1 MSVRHGIN
9 LCTHDELKWGRKKE
23 IIGGKEI
30 TVCGRCRE
38 DMSDYPFIL
47 GRQIVVTEYE
57 RSVVVSV
64 LESALNGWEGEQP
77 RQDAVARVIHK
88 LKTK

>member
-1 MSVRHGIN
+1 MRYIS
-9 LCTHDELKWGRKKE
+9 CTHDELKWGRKKE

-47 GRQIVVTEYE
+47 GHQIVFTELE
-57 RSVVVSV
+57 RSVTIGV
-64 LESALNGWEGEQP
+64 LETALDGWEGDQP
-77 RQDAVARVIHK
+77 RQDAIVRVVRK
-88 LKTK
+88 LKIKG